1 MKFIA
6 HAVKIH
12 DNDGTVQP
20 GIYIHNED
28 FSYQHWVYLDG
39 TTVTSYKGKGYCPVN
54 EYTSENSIET
64 INIDSDYEHI

>member
-1 MKFIA
+1 MKLIA
-6 HAVKIH
+6 NAVKIH
-12 DNDGTVQP
+12 DNDGTIQP

-54 EYTSENSIET
+54 EYTSKDSVET
-64 INIDSDYEHI
+64 INIDDYEHI